1 MMICEWRGPFN
12 NDEVAALH
20 AEGFER
26 ESVQRDWWKQV
37 QKHSLGWVCA
47 RDTGA
52 LIGFVNVAWDG
63 ADHAFLLDT
72 LTTAAYRRQ
81 GVGTA
86 VVAVAEDNS
95 RKAGC
100 EWLHVDFGPPLG
112 PFYLDQCG
120 FQETTGGLIALH

>member
-1 MMICEWRGPFN
+1 MRICEWRGAFS
-12 NDEVAALH
+12 NDEVTALH

-26 ESVQRDWWKQV
+26 ESGQRDWWKQV
-37 QKHSLGWVCA
+37 QEHSLGWVCA
-47 RDTGA
+47 RDAGM

-81 GVGTA
+81 GVGAA

-95 RKAGC
+95 RQAGC
-100 EWLHVDFGPPLG
+100 TWLHVDFSPQLR
-112 PFYLDQCG
+112 PFYLERCG
-120 FQETTGGLIALH
+120 FQETTGGLISLR